1 VEADLTQLLL
11 SKISPSFLSAKPI
24 FACLALMCM
33 STVAVSAQNDP
44 TPTVVFLPNQMVR
57 IANLPSLTA
66 QSSKTAAVLATTL
79 ETILDDK
86 DLCCG
91 KDSGLED
98 AVLSSPSLK
107 ELSAKVQGRHVL
119 GDGLSVM
126 VRAEYYPQSSVG
138 AGTVIGTLMRQQPM
152 LIEWKSRV
160 YVLYG
165 AVFDETRIY
174 DRRVAVCNPQ
184 TVAARHKIL
193 RSTVGNGIQERNRRL
208 GNNSGI
214 LDTIGCTAVVL
225 Q

>member
-1 VEADLTQLLL
+1 
-11 SKISPSFLSAKPI
+11 
-24 FACLALMCM
+24 M

-66 QSSKTAAVLATTL
+66 PSSKTAAVLATTL

-174 DRRVAVCNPQ
+174 DPDGWRFVI
-184 TVAARHKIL
+184 HKLLLLDI
-193 RSTVGNGIQERNRRL
+193 RFSDQRWETEFKSETDDWETIQGFL
-208 GNNSGI
+208 TLS
-214 LDTIGCTAVVL
+214 VVR